1 MPLQRSRRPSRE
13 LAPAE
18 RLTRAIGN
26 IDKHLGEAAA
36 REQPIPLSAHRARR
50 ILQDA
55 LQRCEEPAAYRS
67 PSSSFDGSSQAGVLL
82 KTLRPHG
89 GLVERH
95 RQLPSLLSTVCESP
109 DLTLAQHRPTAK
121 LPPRDDDRDPQAPHD
136 KTAEAARKRNRRTL
150 ASIVFLNVVTLLGI
164 TAVMAKFV

>member
-82 KTLRPHG
+82 KTLRPRG
-89 GLVERH
+89 GVIERH
-95 RQLPSLLSTVCESP
+95 RPLPSLPRTVCESP
-109 DLTLAQHRPTAK
+109 DLTLAQHRTTAK
-121 LPPRDDDRDPQAPHD
+121 PPPHDDDRDPHAPHGKATD
-136 KTAEAARKRNRRTL
+136 GARKRDRRAL
-150 ASIVFLNVVTLLGI
+150 AAMVFLNVVILLGI